1 MVLASV
7 PKPQVEIDIET
18 GEVAGGQLMFGIS
31 VPRVS
36 IRRDSGPL
44 RMTEWE
50 FNHHEW
56 RFAGEGDKLTAVL
69 KDGEIVVRLVAQGVE
84 E

>member
-1 MVLASV
+1 MLASV
-7 PKPQVEIDIET
+7 PNPQVDIET
-18 GEVAGGQLMFGIS
+18 GEVDTGQLMFGIS

>member
-1 MVLASV
+1 MLASV
-7 PKPQVEIDIET
+7 PNPLAEVDTET
-18 GEVAGGQLMFGIS
+18 GEISATGQLMFGVS

-36 IRRDSGPL
+36 IRLDSGPL

-50 FNHHEW
+50 FNHQEW